1 MLQHFKIYA
10 LRTLLWL
17 FEGTTCLLC
26 IYLWFYACTWS
37 LVVFMEPDIKTA
49 TGALL
54 DQAQIGWH
62 PHWAWSIGLPLL
74 ATAQMLVCMFLHDWS
89 LVRLV
94 LSIVTATGVLYTVLI
109 PIFNTY
115 LLYGFFPI
123 ASVGSFLV
131 AIIAVLIVARNMREV
146 ADARR

>member
-1 MLQHFKIYA
+1 MLQRFKIYT

-17 FEGTTCLLC
+17 FEGTTCVLC
-26 IYLWFYACTWS
+26 IYLWLYVCTWA
-37 LVVFMEPDIKTA
+37 VVVVMEPDIKTV
-49 TGALL
+49 TGAFLE
-54 DQAQIGWH
+54 QAQIGWH
-62 PHWAWSIGLPLL
+62 PHWSWCIGLPLL
-74 ATAQMLVCMFLHDWS
+74 ATAQMLTCIMRHDWS
-89 LVRLV
+89 LTRLI

-109 PIFNTY
+109 PILNTY

-131 AIIAVLIVARNMREV
+131 AIIAILIVARNMREV